1 MIKSTSNNN
10 TVTCKYNGE
19 GLRVEKTVN
28 GQTTRYLYEYDK
40 VVLELDD
47 KGRQTARNVYG
58 NNLISRKVETET
70 LYYMYNGHGDVTAL
84 IDNTGYVQASY
95 YYDAFGT
102 PIEEYTNENGK
113 NNPIKYAGYQ
123 YDGETG
129 LYYLNARYY
138 DSKIARFLSEDT
150 YRGQANDHLY
160 TYCSNNPVLCFLRGI
175 NKNIVSSNK
184 SA

>member
-28 GQTTRYLYEYDK
+28 GQMTRYLYEYDK

-58 NNLISRKVETET
+58 NNLISRKVETVT

-84 IDNTGYVQASY
+84 IDNTGDVQASY

-113 NNPIKYAGYQ
+113 NNPIRYAGYQ

-129 LYYLNARYY
+129 L
-138 DSKIARFLSEDT
+138 
-150 YRGQANDHLY
+150 
-160 TYCSNNPVLCFLRGI
+160 
-175 NKNIVSSNK
+175 
-184 SA
+184 